1 MESDVLAT
9 VKELKRRNKN
19 FAYFCKFV
27 DEDRLTGE
35 ETLISGTEVVE
46 ASNTDVLRNIHEETP
61 VILSFSLVN
70 SIFKSRAKE
79 GLFPPLLMLIPE
91 TTVRGKYRRSR
102 EAVHSPMTERVKDPE
117 MERKIIEARER
128 IRNGEALQVVI
139 SREFGPFSLD
149 PVEMVRSFLKMDR
162 SLYVYYFRFNEYEI
176 FGSSPENLISRDGDE
191 LMIEP
196 IAGTRKVSTE
206 ETENEAIA
214 GDLLSD
220 PKELL
225 EHRMLVD
232 LARNDLGK
240 ISEYGSVHVE
250 RSMEIRRFSSVMHI
264 VSQVRSRLRKGFE
277 NSEIINAVFPAGTV
291 SGAPKDRAIR
301 IINDLE
307 TSPRGPYAGCLGLI
321 DDQRMDMALAI
332 RTIYGNG
339 NGYFVR
345 SGAGIVKD
353 SDPERE
359 VDEIRMKSYSA
370 VGGKLNEDIVN

>member
-102 EAVHSPMTERVKDPE
+102 EAVHSPMTESVKDPE

-162 SLYVYYFRFNEYEI
+162 SLYVYYFRFNEFEI

-196 IAGTRKVSTE
+196 IAGTRKVSTD

>member
-1 MESDVLAT
+1 MESEILEIVED
-9 VKELKRRNKN
+9 LKKNNRN
-19 FAYFCKFV
+19 FAYFCKFT
-27 DEDRLTGE
+27 DDQRITGE
-35 ETLISGTEVVE
+35 ETLITGTDVIE
-46 ASNTDVLRNIHEETP
+46 ASDTSIFSKIQKETP

-70 SIFKSRAKE
+70 SIFKSKAKE
-79 GLFPPLLMLIPE
+79 GLFPPVLTLNPE
-91 TTVRGKYRRSR
+91 GTLKGRYTRSAT
-102 EAVHSPMTERVKDPE
+102 AVHSPMQENVKDHE
-117 MERKIIEARER
+117 MEEKIIAARER
-128 IRNGEALQVVI
+128 IRNGEALQVVV

-149 PVEMVRSFLKMDR
+149 PLDMVRTFLRTDR
-162 SLYVYYFRFNEYEI
+162 SLYVYYFKFNEYEI
-176 FGSSPENLISRDGDE
+176 FGSSPENLITRDRTD

-196 IAGTRKVSTE
+196 IAGTRRISSDE
-206 ETENEAIA
+206 SENEEIA
-214 GDLLSD
+214 KDLLSD
-220 PKELL
+220 QKELL

-240 ISEYGSVHVE
+240 ISDYGTVHVE
-250 RSMEIRRFSSVMHI
+250 RSMEIRQFSSVMHI
-264 VSQVRSRLRKGFE
+264 VSQVRSKLRRGIG
-277 NSEIINAVFPAGTV
+277 NREIINAVFPAGTV

-307 TSPRGPYAGCLGLI
+307 TSPRGPYAGCVGLI
-321 DDQRMDMALAI
+321 EPEKMDMALTI

>member
-102 EAVHSPMTERVKDPE
+102 EAVHSPMTESVKDTE

-162 SLYVYYFRFNEYEI
+162 SLYVYYFRFNEFEI

-196 IAGTRKVSTE
+196 IAGTRKVSTD

-339 NGYFVR
+339 NRYFVR

>member
-35 ETLISGTEVVE
+35 ETLISGTDVVE
-46 ASNTDVLRNIHEETP
+46 ASNTDVLRNIHEEKP

-102 EAVHSPMTERVKDPE
+102 EAVHSPMTESVKDPE

-196 IAGTRKVSTE
+196 IAGTRKVSTD

>member
-35 ETLISGTEVVE
+35 ETLISGTDVVE

-196 IAGTRKVSTE
+196 IAGTRKVSTD

>member
-35 ETLISGTEVVE
+35 ETLISGTDVVE
-46 ASNTDVLRNIHEETP
+46 ASNTEVLRNIHEETP

-102 EAVHSPMTERVKDPE
+102 EAVHSPMTESVKDPE

-196 IAGTRKVSTE
+196 IAGTRKVSTD
-206 ETENEAIA
+206 ETENEVIA
-214 GDLLSD
+214 SDLLSD

>member
-35 ETLISGTEVVE
+35 ETLISGTDVVE

-102 EAVHSPMTERVKDPE
+102 EAVHSPMTESVKDPE

-162 SLYVYYFRFNEYEI
+162 SLYVYYFRFKEFEI

-196 IAGTRKVSTE
+196 IAGTRKVSTD

>member
-102 EAVHSPMTERVKDPE
+102 EAVHSPMTESVKDPE

-162 SLYVYYFRFNEYEI
+162 SLYVYYFRFKEFEI

-196 IAGTRKVSTE
+196 IAGTRKVSTD

>member
-102 EAVHSPMTERVKDPE
+102 EAVHSPMTESVKDPE

-196 IAGTRKVSTE
+196 IAGTRKVSTD
-206 ETENEAIA
+206 ETENEEIA

>member
-35 ETLISGTEVVE
+35 ETLISGTDVVE

-102 EAVHSPMTERVKDPE
+102 EAVHSPMTESVKDPE

-196 IAGTRKVSTE
+196 IAGTRKVSTD

>member
-102 EAVHSPMTERVKDPE
+102 EAVHSPMTESVKDPE

-196 IAGTRKVSTE
+196 IAGTRKVSTD

>member
-196 IAGTRKVSTE
+196 IAGTRKVSTD